1 MYKLVLANHPDYRI
15 TLHFHSDMR
24 TEKVMV
30 TFGGQPS
37 GLDSE
42 PFALKYIAKHG
53 MDAISVA
60 QRNGTQFQ
68 GLSVEDFYAA
78 VSAEVSDRDVICYG
92 SNLGA
97 YAALYYGG
105 SINARII
112 AASPFFPAW
121 RPLKIRAYSDV
132 DVRHLELTDVPK
144 SSHRPTVIYDP
155 MRHQDSRMVDL
166 MVSPA
171 YPAARI
177 LKLPY
182 AGHTTLVTLSAAR
195 CLTPLIDGLVFRNE
209 LIDVTLP
216 TEDSAIWHAE
226 KGKSQIIKDPVR
238 AEYHLERSLELSPA
252 RHTVAMLLNL
262 HIRAGNLLKAQTII
276 DRTNLTENPRYKLI
290 PSAKEAAL
298 KAGLCLG

>member
-1 MYKLVLANHPDYRI
+1 MYKLVLADHPDYRI
-15 TLHFHSDMR
+15 TLHFHSDVR

-68 GLSVEDFYAA
+68 GLSVEDFRAA

-92 SNLGA
+92 SSLGA

-121 RPLKIRAYSDV
+121 PPLKIKAYSDV
-132 DVRHLELTDVPK
+132 NVCHRELTDVPK
-144 SSHRPTVIYDP
+144 SSQRPTIIYDP

-171 YPAARI
+171 YPNARI

-195 CLTPLIDGLVFRNE
+195 YLTPLIDGLVFRDE
-209 LIDVTLP
+209 LIEVDLP

-226 KGKSQIIKDPVR
+226 KGKGAIIKHPEQ
-238 AEYHLERSLELSPA
+238 AQYHLEKSLEIAPA

-262 HIRAGNLLKAQTII
+262 HIRTGKLEDAQRLI
-276 DRTNLTENPRYKLI
+276 DLANMSIDPRFKLI
-290 PSAKEAAL
+290 PSAQASAI
-298 KAGLCLG
+298 KAGLCVG